1 MDKTDILYN
10 RVKSFSIPV
19 PKNFNIKKDIH
30 ILKESVEESLK
41 YLNETLLDK
50 YYLKQFKYKVEKYY
64 PISNIVVVI
73 LIDDNVI
80 EENSFIVNENKKN
93 I

>member
-1 MDKTDILYN
+1 MDNTDILYN

-19 PKNFNIKKDIH
+19 PKNFNIKTDMH

-64 PISNIVVVI
+64 PISNIVIVI

-80 EENSFIVNENKKN
+80 EKNSFIVNKNKKN